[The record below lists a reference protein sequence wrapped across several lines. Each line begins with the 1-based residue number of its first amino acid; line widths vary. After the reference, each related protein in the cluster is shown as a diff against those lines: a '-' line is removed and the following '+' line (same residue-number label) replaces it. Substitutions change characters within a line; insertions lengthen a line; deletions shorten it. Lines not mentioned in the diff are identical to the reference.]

1 MELEPGRFEVF
12 VHKNVMGIFGR
23 HGYRE
28 FVDALDLKGTEHVL
42 DFGSGWGVNA
52 RFIAKALSKGD
63 GRVTCL
69 DVSRTWLQVA
79 KRTLRDMPNADFMLG
94 DISEQKI
101 PDDTFDVIVVHFVLH
116 DVDKAVRERTVREL
130 ARVMRKN
137 GKLVLKDPL
146 EMGQGN
152 SVEEIHEV
160 MNKAGL
166 KETESHMSK
175 AWFFGE
181 IYNGVFVKNGQ

>member
-23 HGYRE
+23 RGYRR
-28 FVDALDLKGTEHVL
+28 FVDAMALKGTEHVL

-52 RFIAKALSKGD
+52 KFIAKAILKGN

-79 KRTLRDMPNADFMLG
+79 KRTLRNMPNADFMLG

-152 SVEEIHEV
+152 SVEEILEV

-166 KETESHMSK
+166 KETEAHMSK

-181 IYNGVFVKNGQ
+181 IYNGVFVRNGQ